1 MCYKSDSMKKNTDK
15 RYFYEKTAR
24 TFSTQ
29 KISPSSISPRLSED
43 PARYWSSKLNRDKQ
57 YTQNFTAKRLLA
69 REATCSSCGQPR
81 ATPLNRSK
89 EAQLGCDKH
98 MELRIKYIYHNIIS
112 TKSYSE

>member
-81 ATPLNRSK
+81 ATLLNRSQ

-98 MELRIKYIYHNIIS
+98 IELRIKYIYYYVMS
-112 TKSYSE
+112 TKSYFE